1 MTTSLE
7 KPYSEIQKTFADTN
21 VFITGAT
28 GFIGHVLVEKVLRSC
43 PVNHVYLLMRPKKG
57 KEPYTRL
64 NAMFDGPLFSKLR
77 SEQPNFIKRVTLI
90 FGDCEQPNLGLSPS
104 DEEFVVSNMNIIIH
118 CAATIYLN
126 GSLKRTALINVRS
139 TRDLLLIARRTHH
152 LKSFV
157 YVSTAFAN
165 TNQPVSKEII
175 YDCHMPGE
183 TLIDMAESLSAE
195 LIDSITKQ
203 CLKTWPNTYTFSK
216 CIAENLVKQY
226 GQHLPISIVRPSI
239 VTFTKDEPITGWF
252 TNVNSVPGLCIG
264 IIVGAIRVLLCDKD
278 APCVIVP
285 ADKVANLIITAVWQG
300 SKKSN
305 DGSVIPVF
313 NYVPNNLAPPL
324 TFSQTRTAMV
334 NVIKTHKIYIDKQVW
349 NPSLLCIKSKFFFNI
364 FFYLYHFIPAAMVD
378 IVLWITGHTFR
389 VVPLYSRVYT
399 MMLDMSYFGTGHFKF
414 DDRNLEALISR
425 QSAEDKVL
433 FDIDMTK
440 MNWDTHMLATA
451 YGIQQYIFNQNG
463 NTTAAKKRHR
473 MITTAYYTFTG
484 TLYAF
489 LFYIMYIILNCVFK
503 FT

>member
-57 KEPYTRL
+57 KGPYTRL

-77 SEQPNFIKRVTLI
+77 SEQPNFIKRVSLI
-90 FGDCEQPNLGLSPS
+90 SGDCEQPNLGLSPS

-157 YVSTAFAN
+157 HVSTAFAN

-203 CLKTWPNTYTFSK
+203 CLKTWPNTYTFTK

-252 TNVNSVPGLCIG
+252 TSVKSVPGLCTAIG
-264 IIVGAIRVLLCDKD
+264 IGAVRVLICDTD
-278 APCVIVP
+278 APAVTVP

-305 DGSVIPVF
+305 EDSVIPIF

-324 TFSQTRTAMV
+324 TFGQTIHAMV
-334 NVIKTHKIYIDKQVW
+334 NITKTHKIYLEKQLWVP
-349 NPSLLCIKSKFFFNI
+349 NVLCTKYKFIFTV
-364 FFYLYHFIPAAMVD
+364 FFYLYHYIPAAIIDM
-378 IVLWITGHTFR
+378 VLWITGHTFR
-389 VVPLYSRVYT
+389 VVPICSKAYR

-414 DDRNLEALISR
+414 DDRNLEALISH

-433 FDIDMTK
+433 FDIDISK
-440 MNWDTHMLATA
+440 INWDKHMLSTV
-451 YGIQQYIFNQNG
+451 YGARQHIFNQNG
-463 NTTAAKKRHR
+463 NTAAAIKRHR
-473 MITTAYYTFTG
+473 MITTAYYTFNG

-489 LFYIMYIILNCVFK
+489 LLYSLYFILNCVFK